1 MLAVQIRSKITAHFT
16 RAACNHLIF
25 FFFVTNRIVTLMSG
39 YTYLNIEQT
48 LVLETILGLFV
59 FFPFSMNL
67 HSGLISTRIDMF
79 NVVSASS

>member
-1 MLAVQIRSKITAHFT
+1 
-16 RAACNHLIF
+16 
-25 FFFVTNRIVTLMSG
+25 MSG